1 VKRAKFW
8 HVGGTRL
15 KRYEDF
21 LEHQLQT
28 RYMELEGDFRTVYAN
43 FGATD
48 VVDQGTAARIV
59 DLLQVSRKALEDDS
73 PDLLT
78 ASATLDLIERY
89 MVWTYP
95 AHVAEARLTTMYLRI
110 EALPQHERI
119 AFTRELDL
127 LCDGTG
133 QLRPDSGARLRSVF
147 DEVIGGYNRYMLQ
160 TQLGSG
166 LQIRRLK
173 ILIWWGAVLLAVL
186 LLAAPLA
193 VAPGNG
199 YGVRWP
205 YGVIGFPREIS
216 DLWLGAATVTLFGA
230 LGGFL
235 SGLLQARNARVS
247 LAEYQE
253 NMLRLQL
260 KIWVG
265 AIVSLLLYILLAWK
279 IVPGISIEV
288 QGTFLLLAFIS
299 GFSERYFLK
308 LLDLKGDEEQGE
320 VRREPTVL
328 EGAAPPPR
336 PPAPIP
342 GGSTTGG

>member
-1 VKRAKFW
+1 
-8 HVGGTRL
+8 L
-15 KRYEDF
+15 
-21 LEHQLQT
+21 
-28 RYMELEGDFRTVYAN
+28 
-43 FGATD
+43 
-48 VVDQGTAARIV
+48 AADWAI
-59 DLLQVSRKALEDDS
+59 
-73 PDLLT
+73 
-78 ASATLDLIERY
+78 
-89 MVWTYP
+89 
-95 AHVAEARLTTMYLRI
+95 
-110 EALPQHERI
+110 
-119 AFTRELDL
+119 
-127 LCDGTG
+127 
-133 QLRPDSGARLRSVF
+133 
-147 DEVIGGYNRYMLQ
+147 
-160 TQLGSG
+160 
-166 LQIRRLK
+166 
-173 ILIWWGAVLLAVL
+173 L

-205 YGVIGFPREIS
+205 YRLIGFPREIS
-216 DLWLGAATVTLFGA
+216 NLWLGAATVTLFGA

-308 LLDLKGDEEQGE
+308 LLDLKGEE
-320 VRREPTVL
+320 EPVEARKESPVL
-328 EGAAPPPR
+328 DGATPPPR
-336 PPAPIP
+336 PSAATPEREHRE
-342 GGSTTGG
+342 GSTPRKSPL